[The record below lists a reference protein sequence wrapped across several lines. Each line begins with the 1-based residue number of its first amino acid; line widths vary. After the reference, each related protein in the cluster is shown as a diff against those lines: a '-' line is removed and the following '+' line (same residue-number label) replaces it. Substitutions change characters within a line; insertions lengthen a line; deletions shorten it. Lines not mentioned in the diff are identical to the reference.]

1 VTSRSTHHPQ
11 NLPLPDGRLLM
22 DGFSRWILSAVEA
35 VPERVPYVR
44 RQVEAVLALW
54 DLDDL
59 AWATELIVTE
69 LTANV
74 VRHARTLF
82 TVGLFWNGRVLHGE
96 VSDANP
102 VPPVPQTAV
111 TPERTG
117 GRGLVLVSEIAERWG
132 VERHQRG
139 KTIWFELSPGT

>member
-1 VTSRSTHHPQ
+1 MTSRSLHQPQ
-11 NLPLPDGRLLM
+11 DLPLPDGRLLM

-54 DLDDL
+54 ELEEL
-59 AWATELIVTE
+59 AWAAELIVTE
-69 LTANV
+69 LAANV

-102 VPPVPQTAV
+102 VPPEPQAGV
-111 TPERTG
+111 GPERTG
-117 GRGLVLVSEIAERWG
+117 GRGLLLVGEIAERWG
-132 VERHQRG
+132 VEPHQRG
-139 KTIWFELSPGT
+139 KTVWFELSPGR